1 MFSPCLLTD
10 SLLRGTKPRLRGG
23 VPADLQVRIKSSK
36 VSSIRHPRSDGW
48 SHLPFI
54 RIHIYYVLCQIP
66 NLYSCVVYI
75 STAQVPSDHLL
86 RVPVPALQGHSRGS
100 EILRRQQGLI
110 RGLPSPLSVSAI
122 STYDV
127 YPAITL
133 GGGRQYQCTTV
144 SV

>member
-36 VSSIRHPRSDGW
+36 VSYFMPPVSSAVHQD
-48 SHLPFI
+48 
-54 RIHIYYVLCQIP
+54 IYIIMFLCKIP

-122 STYDV
+122 ITYDV